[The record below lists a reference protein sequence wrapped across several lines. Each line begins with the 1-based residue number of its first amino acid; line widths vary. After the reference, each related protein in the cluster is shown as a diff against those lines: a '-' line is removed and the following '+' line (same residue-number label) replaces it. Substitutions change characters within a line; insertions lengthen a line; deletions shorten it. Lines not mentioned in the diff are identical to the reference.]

1 MGAICA
7 VRENECACLVT
18 TTGECTHLG
27 IKTGFVE
34 KGNGHTILLWVGVD
48 DSVGGWQVA
57 VVGQHAQHVAD
68 VAHKGPGNGVRG
80 DPLTIRVFDLQC
92 SHMGLLIHQGQ
103 QPILLVWCR
112 QVPKGRVNTHVC

>member
-57 VVGQHAQHVAD
+57 VVGQHAQHVTD
-68 VAHKGPGNGVRG
+68 VAHKRSRDRVGS
-80 DPLTIRVFDLQC
+80 DPLPSCVFDLQC
-92 SHMGLLIHQGQ
+92 SHVW
-103 QPILLVWCR
+103 LLVDQR
-112 QVPKGRVNTHVC
+112 Q